1 MRVIIFS
8 FHRDCA
14 SKVMR
19 KDWQTQEAVR
29 FALSSMKN
37 NSRMKLDQEMKLRK
51 ALLKQKE
58 KGAMF
63 PSCLEALT
71 ALNQGTNLIL
81 NFTDWL
87 FSLVADTGTSE
98 LSTGL
103 EIGQDCW
110 NLGRSLFSSSRT
122 MSLFSYVLCSYPYGS
137 TASTWQCGVTEFY
150 LSCTSNCCPKMGR
163 TVKDQSLQD

>member
-19 KDWQTQEAVR
+19 NWQAQEAVR
-29 FALSSMKN
+29 FALSPMKN
-37 NSRMKLDQEMKLRK
+37 ISRMKLDQEMKLRK
-51 ALLKQKE
+51 ALLKQKD
-58 KGAMF
+58 KSAIF
-63 PSCLEALT
+63 SSCPEALT

-81 NFTDWL
+81 IFTDLL
-87 FSLVADTGTSE
+87 FSLVANMGTSE
-98 LSTGL
+98 LSTWL
-103 EIGQDCW
+103 EIEQDCW

-122 MSLFSYVLCSYPYGS
+122 VSLCAVQLLIWIDSKYITVWSDRVLP
-137 TASTWQCGVTEFY
+137 AMHQH
-150 LSCTSNCCPKMGR
+150 CCPKMGR